1 MTPIEVILIG
11 LGVVFVTLGILTG
24 STYLFSWIIDK
35 YFVKEEEDELEK
47 VAAIVAAIR
56 SRGDVG

>member
-1 MTPIEVILIG
+1 MTPIEVILVG